1 MSSDTNGRESDASRE
16 AARSQ
21 LYGLM
26 EQAGNPDELDA
37 ARRHRLDTLRQALG
51 ARLRGAVTAGRALSQ
66 GQWRAAAEALTAFR
80 QDAAAVGVEEAVG
93 RLKVAESRPA
103 ALESLTRAVLDMR
116 PLEEFTVQPDS
127 SKQRDWV
134 IPGWLPAGRVTRLSS
149 HGGSGKTYLALEL
162 AAAIAAASDPRD
174 GSDPDETWR
183 VHEDVGIPVL
193 ARTANARG
201 YREDALHSGERRH
214 SLFRLALTADPAHV
228 LFLTWEDEPEEFN
241 RRLHALPS
249 RRGEEVHGRLR
260 ALNLEGYGA
269 LWAARPGKHR
279 DTEGDVT
286 GVGRKVEAVVREHRP
301 RLVVIDPVAAA
312 YGCNENDRAAVRRW
326 LSHLNSLARETGAA
340 ILLISH
346 PPKHSGSDYSGSTD
360 WDNGVRAAWTLD
372 PKPSSQ
378 WSYWP
383 DDDKGLKAGAGL
395 ALTLTKAN
403 YACKGQSIWL
413 RWTQVEGCRGLEECG
428 EEEAVRAWHEDRGLP
443 APTESLDPGS
453 TRKRGR
459 ATDRS
464 AGGAA

>member
-1 MSSDTNGRESDASRE
+1 MSSDTNGHGPDASR
-16 AARSQ
+16 ADARAKI
-21 LYGLM
+21 YDLM
-26 EQAGNPDELDA
+26 ERDGDAEESAA

-51 ARLRGAVTAGRALSQ
+51 AKLRAAVTVGKVLSR
-66 GQWRAAAEALTAFR
+66 GQWGAAAEALATFR
-80 QDAAAVGVEEAVG
+80 QAASAVDVEEAMD
-93 RLKVAESRPA
+93 RLKVSESRPA
-103 ALESLTRAVLDMR
+103 ALETLSRAVQSMR
-116 PLEEFTVQPDS
+116 PLEEFTVRPDTS
-127 SKQRDWV
+127 TRRDWV

-162 AAAIAAASDPRD
+162 AAAIASAMDPAD
-174 GSDPDETWR
+174 GGEADLQWR
-183 VHEDVGIPVL
+183 VHEDVGTPIL
-193 ARTANARG
+193 ARTPMARG
-201 YREDALHSGERRH
+201 YREDALQQGARKH
-214 SLFRLALTADPAHV
+214 SLFRLALEAEAVPV

-241 RRLHALPS
+241 RRLYALPS
-249 RRGEEVHGRLR
+249 GRGKAVGERLR

-269 LWAARPGKHR
+269 LWAARAGKHR

-286 GVGRKVEAVVREHRP
+286 GVGRKVEAMVREHKP

-372 PKPSSQ
+372 PKPSSR
-378 WSYWP
+378 WSYRP
-383 DDDKGLKAGAGL
+383 DNDKPLRPAAGL

-403 YACKGQSIWL
+403 YARKGRSIWL
-413 RWTQVEGCRGLEECG
+413 RWTQTEERRGLEECG

-443 APTESLDPGS
+443 PPVEDLLRENQKDQDRTEM
-453 TRKRGR
+453 
-459 ATDRS
+459 RS
-464 AGGAA
+464 AGGAF